1 MDAGVFC
8 FLGDGWKKESI
19 SWVLESKCW
28 ILESIFDELAS
39 K

>member
-8 FLGDGWKKESI
+8 ILGDSWEKESI
-19 SWVLESKCW
+19 YWVLESKCW
-28 ILESIFDELAS
+28 ILESIFDDG